1 MSAGFSKAYDR
12 ALVVAALVH
21 ERAVRKGT
29 VVPYI
34 IHPVH
39 VAAIVQRHGYGE
51 TLVVA
56 ALLHDVLEDLDAGD
70 ARLQVALRH
79 AFPRSPLPPQ
89 VVGRAEF
96 DEAFRRFLE
105 QEFDPEVL
113 VLVDAVSE
121 RKAEQGQER
130 PWIDRKQETLEHLRT
145 APPDVLAL
153 KAADVI
159 HNVRSILADMD
170 HHGAAVFRR
179 FKADRSQATWYY
191 AAVAAS
197 VADGLGDAP
206 IAREAL
212 DATRDLS
219 ARAEAAR

>member
-1 MSAGFSKAYDR
+1 MSDGGYSKPFDR

-21 ERAVRKGT
+21 QSAARKGT

-39 VAAIVQRHGYGE
+39 VAAVLLRHGYPE
-51 TLVVA
+51 TLTVA
-56 ALLHDVLEDLDAGD
+56 ALLHDVLEDVDHGD
-70 ARLQVALRH
+70 GRLQVTLRS

-89 VVGRAEF
+89 VVDRAEF
-96 DEAFRRFLE
+96 EDAFRRFLE
-105 QEFDPEVL
+105 QEFDDEVL

-121 RKAEQGQER
+121 RKIDGGRLR
-130 PWIDRKQETLEHLRT
+130 PWIERKQEALAHLHD
-145 APPDVLAL
+145 APDEVLVL

-179 FKADRSQATWYY
+179 FKGDRSQTTWYY
-191 AAVAAS
+191 GEVS
-197 VADGLGDAP
+197 KTISRRLGDRP
-206 IAREAL
+206 IAREL
-212 DATRDLS
+212 
-219 ARAEAAR
+219 AEAVGELLNRAR